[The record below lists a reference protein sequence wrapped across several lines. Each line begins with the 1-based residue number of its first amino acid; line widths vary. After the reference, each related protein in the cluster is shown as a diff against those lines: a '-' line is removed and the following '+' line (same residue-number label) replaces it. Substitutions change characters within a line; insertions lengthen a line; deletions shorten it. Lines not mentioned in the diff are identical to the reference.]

1 MLGYVTQFVMRPH
14 GVSKCAFRLASS
26 GSSFFQPYLAITKK
40 AKMCVCVYG
49 FYGAYNYS
57 GLVRQVSGFSNVV
70 SVRRVHVVL
79 STAGF
84 KGGGKPCHK
93 TRETAALWRG
103 IQKAS
108 RT

>member
-1 MLGYVTQFVMRPH
+1 MTRV
-14 GVSKCAFRLASS
+14 C
-26 GSSFFQPYLAITKK
+26 
-40 AKMCVCVYG
+40 MC

-57 GLVRQVSGFSNVV
+57 GLVRQFSGFSIVL

-84 KGGGKPCHK
+84 KDGGKPCRK
-93 TRETAALWRG
+93 TRKTAALRRG
-103 IQKAS
+103 IQRTS